1 MDQADKT
8 ELLEIIN
15 SKFSSGMGV
24 DRSDILRTKME
35 LETAESQLR
44 LLRSAIASEK
54 NARYMLWAVI
64 AAAVSALA
72 SLASTA
78 IVVLEHH

>member
-15 SKFSSGMGV
+15 SKFNSGMGV

-44 LLRSAIASEK
+44 SAIASER

>member
-15 SKFSSGMGV
+15 SKFNSGMGV

-44 LLRSAIASEK
+44 C
-54 NARYMLWAVI
+54 
-64 AAAVSALA
+64 
-72 SLASTA
+72 
-78 IVVLEHH
+78 